1 MEVELLYVDQCPHWR
16 RADERL
22 RLALTGVGRAD
33 QAISYV
39 QVDTAEDAA
48 KSGFAGSPTILVDGR
63 DPFGPPRARV
73 GGLTCRLFTTPEGLA
88 GSPTV
93 EQLVAVLR

>member
-1 MEVELLYVDQCPHWR
+1 MEVELLYVARCPHWR
-16 RADERL
+16 LADERL
-22 RLALTGVGRAD
+22 RLALAAVGRAD
-33 QAISYV
+33 QSISYV

-48 KSGFAGSPTILVDGR
+48 TTGLAGSPTVLVDGR
-63 DPFGPPRARV
+63 DPFGAPGARV
-73 GGLTCRLFTTPEGLA
+73 GGPACRLFTTPDGLA